1 MLINGVPGDRID
13 IHDRGLQYG
22 DGIFRTLRIMQGL
35 PRQWPRHYRKLK
47 QDCAA
52 LGLVCPEADLLA
64 DELRQLAATTRPDGV
79 AKIIITRGNSERGY
93 TLPSSMTPNRIL
105 MISPAPDFPDKYRLH
120 GVKLRVCDLCLS
132 HQPRL
137 AGVKHLN
144 RLENVLATMEWNDPE
159 IAEGLL
165 LDMESNVVE
174 GTRSNLFLVRNGELS
189 TPDLSQCGV
198 AGVQRARVMDWAASN
213 DVLCKIEQL
222 SLADVLAADEVFL
235 VNSVIGLWPVRQL
248 QERIWQQHPVSLQ
261 IGEWLNNATD

>member
-64 DELRQLAATTRPDGV
+64 DELRQLAATRPDGV

-93 TLPSSMTPNRIL
+93 TLPPSVAPNRIL
-105 MISPAPDFPDKYRLH
+105 MISPPPDFSDKYRLH
-120 GVKLRVCDLCLS
+120 GVKVRVCDLRLS

-144 RLENVLATMEWNDPE
+144 RLENVLAVMEWDNPD

-165 LDMESNVVE
+165 LDEAENVVE
-174 GTRSNLFLVRNGELS
+174 GTRSNLFLVRDGELL
-189 TPDLSQCGV
+189 TPELSLCGV
-198 AGVQRARVMDWAASN
+198 AGVQRERVLDWAASN
-213 DVLCKIEQL
+213 DMLCKVEQL
-222 SLADVLAADEVFL
+222 SLANVLAADEVFL

-248 QERIWQQHPVSLQ
+248 QERVWQQHPVSLQ
-261 IGEWLNNATD
+261 IGKWLNNATD